1 MHNTLNAITRH
12 GDTILQVLGAVLIAF
27 LTNAL
32 TNRARDQQDRAS
44 DRATLQAQVDAF
56 ITAAAVVRAAAQTS
70 EIIWEGPK
78 EKIRATAIVIL
89 GSIGGWA
96 SAEVTGRSDT
106 WRYAAGLRD
115 AAHLMSR
122 EIHARKTALSA
133 VQASTV
139 QLGTAAV
146 PLTRHQ
152 DEHLVRAVHA
162 VLEAASS
169 IDDHHRFEEALRT
182 FGQAARVTLRPEPS
196 FWSRILRRP

>member
-1 MHNTLNAITRH
+1 VHNALNTLTRH
-12 GDTILQVLGAVLIAF
+12 GDTILQVLAAVLIAF
-27 LTNAL
+27 LTNTL
-32 TNRARDQQDRAS
+32 TNRARDRQDRAV

-96 SAEVTGRSDT
+96 SADVSGRSDN

-122 EIHARKTALSA
+122 EIHARKTALAS

-152 DEHLVRAVHA
+152 DERLVQAVQA
-162 VLEAASS
+162 VMEAAGS
-169 IDDHHRFEEALRT
+169 INNHQRFEEALRS
-182 FGQAARVTLRPEPS
+182 FGQAANAVLQPPPS
-196 FWSRILRRP
+196 IWARMLRRA